1 MTSAI
6 PTEITL
12 HQQSGTLEIT
22 FDDGARFN
30 LPYEFLR
37 VYTPSAEARGHGPG
51 QETLQTGKKNV
62 KLLGVEPVGTYALK
76 LNFDDGHDSGLYTW
90 EYLRELGKNQD
101 AMWQDYL
108 KKLEAAGAS
117 REPGPET
124 PGGSHK
130 PRACGH

>member
-1 MTSAI
+1 MTI
-6 PTEITL
+6 TLPTEITL
-12 HQQSGTLEIT
+12 RQQSCTLEIA
-22 FDDGARFN
+22 FADGTRFQ

-90 EYLRELGKNQD
+90 EYLYELGQRQA

-124 PGGSHK
+124 PCSHK